1 MNIRSF
7 YNPIKRKKK
16 RYEEIVHLLNLQ
28 PHEKILNIGSGKG
41 YTFEEFNKVNPIIGM
56 DVFPEEENIIK
67 QPNFKYIQRTDDVLP
82 FQDKSV
88 DVVVSIGVLEHIQP
102 EDAFLTTCEEI
113 QRVGK
118 KYLVVV
124 PNMGTIIEPHYGF
137 PFFHLLDEN
146 SQKALQKEFKLK
158 YVEDNQQEN
167 LYEEIRYL
175 RKKEWQKLFPK
186 AQIKT
191 YMHIGP
197 LVTNL
202 IIWGN

>member
-1 MNIRSF
+1 
-7 YNPIKRKKK
+7 
-16 RYEEIVHLLNLQ
+16 
-28 PHEKILNIGSGKG
+28 
-41 YTFEEFNKVNPIIGM
+41 
-56 DVFPEEENIIK
+56 
-67 QPNFKYIQRTDDVLP
+67 
-82 FQDKSV
+82 
-88 DVVVSIGVLEHIQP
+88 LEHIQP
-102 EDAFLTTCEEI
+102 EDSFLKTCEEI

-158 YVEDNQQEN
+158 YVEENQDEN
-167 LYEEIRYL
+167 EYEEIRYL
-175 RKKEWQKLFPK
+175 KKKEWQKLFPEAK
-186 AQIKT
+186 IKV

-202 IIWGN
+202 IIWKV